1 DSTGVYEAMIFSEV
15 LSASR
20 DIIQVGNTVLAE
32 VDVQIQGED
41 DIRFLAQRFEPL
53 DKAVDF
59 ATKSLTLTISAA
71 DNLAEIKNILD
82 NCGYGKVKVSVELEA
97 KARHVE
103 IALPASYALTGD
115 EISVIRKLE
124 GVEDVV
130 AA

>member
-1 DSTGVYEAMIFSEV
+1 MIFSEV

-59 ATKSLTLTISAA
+59 ATKNLTLTISAA
-71 DNLAEIKNILD
+71 DNLEEIKNILD
-82 NCGYGKVKVSVELEA
+82 TCGYGKVKVYLELEA

-103 IALPASYALTGD
+103 MTIPASYALTGD

-124 GVEDVV
+124 GVEDVS